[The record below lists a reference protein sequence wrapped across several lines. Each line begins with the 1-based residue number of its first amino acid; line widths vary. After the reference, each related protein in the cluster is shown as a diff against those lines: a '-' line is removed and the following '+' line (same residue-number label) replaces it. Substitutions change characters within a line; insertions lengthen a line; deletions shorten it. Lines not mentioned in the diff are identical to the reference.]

1 MKASLESLRQ
11 MMDHA
16 SNFARYREALHS
28 VNPPCVPFLGVYLT
42 DLTFIEDG
50 NTDLLKG
57 TALVNFDKRMKIAA
71 VIQEIQQYQS
81 AQYCLQAVPVIE
93 KYLTDR
99 FKNVHSI
106 DQLYDL
112 SLQREPRESSDET
125 VLRLLSESGLY

>member
-1 MKASLESLRQ
+1 
-11 MMDHA
+11 
-16 SNFARYREALHS
+16 
-28 VNPPCVPFLGVYLT
+28 
-42 DLTFIEDG
+42 
-50 NTDLLKG
+50 
-57 TALVNFDKRMKIAA
+57 
-71 VIQEIQQYQS
+71 
-81 AQYCLQAVPVIE
+81 VIE